1 MFGFEALEVDGH
13 DLRALCQALEVPAAG
28 MGPRAIVARTQKGA
42 GVPMFKGKGP
52 HYAVFSPEQLRRA
65 LVSMGET
72 P

>member
-13 DLRALCQALEVPAAG
+13 DLRAICQALEAPTGTA
-28 MGPRAIVARTQKGA
+28 PRAIVANTQKGA